1 MARSKFVWQ
10 VTTED
15 MVVTYVL
22 AQTVTQILDNFE
34 DDTDSI
40 ISIQRY
46 DLEIN
51 YDLSTLPDKTINV
64 QFVD

>member
-15 MVVTYVL
+15 MVVTYVF
-22 AQTVTQILDNFE
+22 AQTVTQILDNFD
-34 DDTDSI
+34 DDTDRI

-64 QFVD
+64 PFVD